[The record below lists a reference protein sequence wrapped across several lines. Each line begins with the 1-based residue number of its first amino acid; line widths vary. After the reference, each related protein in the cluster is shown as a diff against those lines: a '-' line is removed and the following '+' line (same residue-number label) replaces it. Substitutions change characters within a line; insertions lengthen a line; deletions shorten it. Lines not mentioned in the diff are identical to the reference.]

1 MNKYILPLL
10 IILGILFFSLFVYQ
24 LTKDLNKNNNLKV
37 ANEKSNADSGFNS
50 GSGVNSNINEKTG
63 GSGGGGGTAGAGS
76 AGSGNLSEIMN
87 KVKDKIV
94 LIPIAADMGLVS
106 TNNQIEQYNI
116 DRSKFPVVII
126 DEKHKF
132 YELEGLKDIE
142 PLII

>member
-76 AGSGNLSEIMN
+76 AGSGNLSEIQEN
-87 KVKDKIV
+87 KTKELPSDINTASCGFYFKDYGV
-94 LIPIAADMGLVS
+94 CAGYCPEGNCVS
-106 TNNQIEQYNI
+106 ET
-116 DRSKFPVVII
+116 RSCYCK
-126 DEKHKF
+126 K
-132 YELEGLKDIE
+132 
-142 PLII
+142 